1 MTTELSSSAGAPACG
16 CDAVEGV
23 MPYKGMSETEGVK
36 RLLIL
41 LLLKIGTPSKEI
53 GMALDIHS
61 SIIRRM
67 FPGKTIK
74 KLKNLQ

>member
-1 MTTELSSSAGAPACG
+1 MGIVVFRRTLHRAPNSR
-16 CDAVEGV
+16 VEEV
-23 MPYKGMSETEGVK
+23 MPYKGISETEGVK

-41 LLLKIGTPSKEI
+41 LLLKMGTPSKEI

-67 FPGKTIK
+67 FPGRTIK
-74 KLKNLQ
+74 KLKNFQ